1 MQKYVCAVHKSLKT
15 QEVTLGKASAAK
27 VSFDQFSGLGMIN
40 FNRSRKALALRGR
53 LVAEADGLVAEADGL
68 VAEADGPCRRCDPG
82 QQRFENQVQE
92 TNGDTFN
99 QDGAGQARGWLA
111 PSLQCVADPG
121 DAGPL
126 PCGHRGALMQTY
138 ILRRLLA
145 LLPTLLIASII
156 VFVIVRMVPGDVVD
170 LMLSQ
175 NDAGSNQLTRD
186 QLLATLGLDKPIWE
200 QYGIWISG
208 LLLRGDLGQSLWQNE
223 SVVHMIAARLPVT
236 FELGLLAMVIALTVA
251 IPVGV
256 YSAVKQDTAG
266 DYIARSFSLLMLAVP
281 SFWVGTMITVFPSI
295 WWGWSPEIQ
304 FTPFLED
311 PLQNLKQMIIPAII
325 LGLSLSA
332 ITMRMTRTMM
342 LEVLRQDYIRT
353 ARAKGLGEMLIL
365 TRHAVRNALI
375 PVITLI
381 GSQAPI
387 LIGGAV
393 ILEQIFVLPGMG
405 LLLLDAVNQ
414 RDYPVVTGVFFVV
427 GLAVMLINLV
437 VDLSYGLIDPKVR
450 QR

>member
-1 MQKYVCAVHKSLKT
+1 MQA
-15 QEVTLGKASAAK
+15 
-27 VSFDQFSGLGMIN
+27 
-40 FNRSRKALALRGR
+40 
-53 LVAEADGLVAEADGL
+53 
-68 VAEADGPCRRCDPG
+68 
-82 QQRFENQVQE
+82 
-92 TNGDTFN
+92 
-99 QDGAGQARGWLA
+99 
-111 PSLQCVADPG
+111 
-121 DAGPL
+121 
-126 PCGHRGALMQTY
+126 Y

-145 LLPTLLIASII
+145 LLPTMLIASII

-175 NDAGSNQLTRD
+175 NDAGSNKLTRD
-186 QLLATLGLDKPIWE
+186 QLMETLGLDKPIWQ
-200 QYGIWISG
+200 QYGSWISR
-208 LLLRGDLGQSLWQNE
+208 LLLHGDLGDSLWQGD
-223 SVVHMIAARLPVT
+223 SVIGMIADRLPVT
-236 FELGLLAMVIALTVA
+236 FELGLLAMLIALTVA

-266 DYIARSFSLLMLAVP
+266 DYATRSFSLLMLAVP
-281 SFWVGTMITVFPSI
+281 SFWIGTMVTVFPSI
-295 WWGWSPEIQ
+295 WWGWSPEIH

-311 PLQNLKQMIIPAII
+311 PWANLQQMLIPATI

-353 ARAKGLGEMLIL
+353 ARAKGLSEMLIL

-414 RDYPVVTGVFFVV
+414 RDYPVVTGVFFIV
-427 GLAVMLINLV
+427 GISVMLINLL

>member
-1 MQKYVCAVHKSLKT
+1 
-15 QEVTLGKASAAK
+15 
-27 VSFDQFSGLGMIN
+27 
-40 FNRSRKALALRGR
+40 
-53 LVAEADGLVAEADGL
+53 
-68 VAEADGPCRRCDPG
+68 
-82 QQRFENQVQE
+82 
-92 TNGDTFN
+92 
-99 QDGAGQARGWLA
+99 
-111 PSLQCVADPG
+111 
-121 DAGPL
+121 
-126 PCGHRGALMQTY
+126 MQTY

-145 LLPTLLIASII
+145 LLPTLFIASVI

-175 NDAGSNQLTRD
+175 NDAGSNNLTRE
-186 QLLATLGLDKPIWE
+186 QLLETLGLDKPMWK
-200 QYGIWISG
+200 QYGIWIG
-208 LLLRGDLGQSLWQNE
+208 DLAFRGDLGHSLWQGD
-223 SVVHMIAARLPVT
+223 SVLSMIATRLPVT
-236 FELGLLAMVIALTVA
+236 FELGLLAMAIALSVA

-256 YSAVKQDTAG
+256 YSAVKQDAAG

-281 SFWVGTMITVFPSI
+281 SFWVGTMVTVFPSI
-295 WWGWSPEIQ
+295 WWGWSPEIH
-304 FTPFLED
+304 FMPFRED
-311 PLQNLKQMIIPAII
+311 PLQNLQQMLIPAVI

-353 ARAKGLGEMLIL
+353 ARAKGLKETLIL
-365 TRHAVRNALI
+365 TRHAVRNGLI

-405 LLLLDAVNQ
+405 MLLLDAVNQ

-427 GLAVMLINLV
+427 GLTVMLINLL

>member
-1 MQKYVCAVHKSLKT
+1 
-15 QEVTLGKASAAK
+15 
-27 VSFDQFSGLGMIN
+27 
-40 FNRSRKALALRGR
+40 
-53 LVAEADGLVAEADGL
+53 
-68 VAEADGPCRRCDPG
+68 
-82 QQRFENQVQE
+82 
-92 TNGDTFN
+92 
-99 QDGAGQARGWLA
+99 
-111 PSLQCVADPG
+111 
-121 DAGPL
+121 
-126 PCGHRGALMQTY
+126 MQTY

-175 NDAGSNQLTRD
+175 NDAGSNKLTRD
-186 QLLATLGLDKPIWE
+186 QLMETLGLDKPIWQ
-200 QYGIWISG
+200 QYGIWISR
-208 LLLRGDLGQSLWQNE
+208 LAFHGDLGDSLWQGD
-223 SVVHMIAARLPVT
+223 SVLSMIAERLPVT
-236 FELGLLAMVIALTVA
+236 FELGLLAMIIALTVA

-266 DYIARSFSLLMLAVP
+266 DYITRSISLLMLAVP
-281 SFWVGTMITVFPSI
+281 SFWIGTMVTVFPSI
-295 WWGWSPEIQ
+295 WWGWSPEIH

-311 PLQNLKQMIIPAII
+311 PWANLQQMLIPATI

-353 ARAKGLGEMLIL
+353 ARAKGLSELLIL

-414 RDYPVVTGVFFVV
+414 RDYPVVTGVFFIV
-427 GLAVMLINLV
+427 GISVMLINLV